1 MANIIL
7 YIACSFDGYIARGDG
22 NIEWLSRVES
32 EIQDYGYQKFYRSV
46 DALIMGRKTYQQILG
61 FGKWPYSGKPCYV
74 MSRNPIQSPSPE
86 GVMSSENPEDLISTF
101 SEKGPKRV
109 WLVGGAETLKTF
121 LNQELVHE
129 VIVSYIPLLLG
140 DGIPLFQPGIPER
153 KLSLLSTETFPN
165 GLLQVHYRL
174 GD

>member
-22 NIEWLSRVES
+22 NIEWLSRVKSES
-32 EIQDYGYQKFYRSV
+32 QDYGFQKFYDSV
-46 DALIMGRKTYQQILG
+46 DALIMGRKTYQQVLS

-74 MSRNPIQSPSPE
+74 VSRNLIESKRADVIVSSADPE
-86 GVMSSENPEDLISTF
+86 TLMTTF
-101 SEKGPKRV
+101 YEKGPNRV
-109 WLVGGAETLKTF
+109 WLVGGADTLKTF
-121 LNQELVHE
+121 LNQEMVHE
-129 VIVSYIPLLLG
+129 IIVSYIPLLLG

-153 KLSLLSTETFPN
+153 KLTLLSTETFPN
-165 GLLQVHYRL
+165 GLLQVHYRV